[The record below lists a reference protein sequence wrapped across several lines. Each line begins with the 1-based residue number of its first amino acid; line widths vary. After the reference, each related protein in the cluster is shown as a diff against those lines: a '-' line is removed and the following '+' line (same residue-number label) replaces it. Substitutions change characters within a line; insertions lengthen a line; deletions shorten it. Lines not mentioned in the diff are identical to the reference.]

1 MFKNDNVEIQA
12 QDGTGN
18 WRTYSYALNNPQ
30 RIINEMRQLS
40 NNYPNARVRAV
51 DSNGRIVDIL

>member
-18 WRTYSYALNNPQ
+18 WRTFNYVLNDPQ
-30 RIINEMRQLS
+30 RILNEMRQLS

-51 DSNGRIVDIL
+51 DSDGRIGDIL

>member
-1 MFKNDNVEIQA
+1 MFNNDNVEIQA

-18 WRTYSYALNNPQ
+18 WRTFSYALNNSQ
-30 RIINEMRQLS
+30 RILNEMRQLS

>member
-18 WRTYSYALNNPQ
+18 WRTFSYALNNSQ
-30 RIINEMRQLS
+30 RIVNEMRQLS

>member
-18 WRTYSYALNNPQ
+18 WRTFNYVFNDPQ
-30 RIINEMRQLS
+30 RILNEMRQLS